1 MADDY
6 QYTYDAAGNK
16 TKIQR
21 NKFNNELA
29 VIFDETEGLTKY
41 KYNRLNQLTEVT
53 KPNKTTEKYFYDTV
67 GNRVRKENWVCS
79 TFIDASDYQ
88 YDLQNRL
95 TNINI
100 QGIQMPCKKPLN
112 QSITMEYDQRGN
124 LIKITNGN
132 RVLNQYTFDTANRL
146 SEATNVLGIKTNF
159 NYDGAGRRTK
169 MQITLPKPPKCF
181 QPGLSS
187 LFNSKNQ
194 ANEKDI
200 SSWLYNGKDHKV
212 EYNYV
217 LDITEPYEN
226 VLMIYGKGIDTQRYT
241 YGLDV
246 LSLDT
251 WNKSLS
257 TWNQNCAKAITAKK
271 ADRSYYLQ
279 DELGSPIRII
289 GEAGNTKARY
299 SYDAFGKPIIP
310 VNLISRCKTKGNI
323 YSYTGYQYDLSTGL
337 MYAQARYYMPEVGRF
352 ISADTYKG
360 TVTDPQSLNLYV
372 YCRNNPVNYVD
383 PSGNWPEPTDV
394 TRTLAKWLIGNP
406 INVYATQQGWFKD
419 QFYAA
424 GFFRNSGGVYHA
436 RQDCL
441 QQHGGYNDFYD
452 SVFHYATSMDK
463 AKFQFSMDGKDYM
476 FWAWKGDYLNLGSG
490 AEMGIYTRMVI
501 KGTATDHWLVD
512 TSLAM
517 PMTLTLKGNKGN
529 TIVNYNPSEKQ
540 WWITGFNPYCQDV
553 QASNLTATYTI
564 NFSGNKDMYN
574 EFYNEWNGVDKRWIF
589 NPKKY
594 TATFTF

>member
-1 MADDY
+1 M
-6 QYTYDAAGNK
+6 
-16 TKIQR
+16 
-21 NKFNNELA
+21 
-29 VIFDETEGLTKY
+29 TKY

-310 VNLISRCKTKGNI
+310 DLPCFSKKNI
-323 YSYTGYQYDLSTGL
+323 HSFS
-337 MYAQARYYMPEVGRF
+337 
-352 ISADTYKG
+352 
-360 TVTDPQSLNLYV
+360 
-372 YCRNNPVNYVD
+372 
-383 PSGNWPEPTDV
+383 
-394 TRTLAKWLIGNP
+394 
-406 INVYATQQGWFKD
+406 
-419 QFYAA
+419 
-424 GFFRNSGGVYHA
+424 
-436 RQDCL
+436 
-441 QQHGGYNDFYD
+441 
-452 SVFHYATSMDK
+452 SMD
-463 AKFQFSMDGKDYM
+463 
-476 FWAWKGDYLNLGSG
+476 
-490 AEMGIYTRMVI
+490 
-501 KGTATDHWLVD
+501 
-512 TSLAM
+512 
-517 PMTLTLKGNKGN
+517 
-529 TIVNYNPSEKQ
+529 
-540 WWITGFNPYCQDV
+540 
-553 QASNLTATYTI
+553 
-564 NFSGNKDMYN
+564 
-574 EFYNEWNGVDKRWIF
+574 
-589 NPKKY
+589 
-594 TATFTF
+594 

>member
-1 MADDY
+1 
-6 QYTYDAAGNK
+6 
-16 TKIQR
+16 
-21 NKFNNELA
+21 
-29 VIFDETEGLTKY
+29 
-41 KYNRLNQLTEVT
+41 
-53 KPNKTTEKYFYDTV
+53 
-67 GNRVRKENWVCS
+67 
-79 TFIDASDYQ
+79 
-88 YDLQNRL
+88 
-95 TNINI
+95 
-100 QGIQMPCKKPLN
+100 MPCKKPLN

-124 LIKITNGN
+124 LIKITNGK

-181 QPGLSS
+181 QPGFSS

-200 SSWLYNGKDHKV
+200 SSWLYNGKDYKL

-310 VNLISRCKTKGNI
+310 DLPCFSKKNI
-323 YSYTGYQYDLSTGL
+323 HSFS
-337 MYAQARYYMPEVGRF
+337 
-352 ISADTYKG
+352 
-360 TVTDPQSLNLYV
+360 
-372 YCRNNPVNYVD
+372 
-383 PSGNWPEPTDV
+383 
-394 TRTLAKWLIGNP
+394 
-406 INVYATQQGWFKD
+406 
-419 QFYAA
+419 
-424 GFFRNSGGVYHA
+424 
-436 RQDCL
+436 
-441 QQHGGYNDFYD
+441 
-452 SVFHYATSMDK
+452 SMD
-463 AKFQFSMDGKDYM
+463 
-476 FWAWKGDYLNLGSG
+476 
-490 AEMGIYTRMVI
+490 
-501 KGTATDHWLVD
+501 
-512 TSLAM
+512 
-517 PMTLTLKGNKGN
+517 
-529 TIVNYNPSEKQ
+529 
-540 WWITGFNPYCQDV
+540 
-553 QASNLTATYTI
+553 
-564 NFSGNKDMYN
+564 
-574 EFYNEWNGVDKRWIF
+574 
-589 NPKKY
+589 
-594 TATFTF
+594 

>member
-1 MADDY
+1 M
-6 QYTYDAAGNK
+6 
-16 TKIQR
+16 
-21 NKFNNELA
+21 
-29 VIFDETEGLTKY
+29 TKY

-67 GNRVRKENWVCS
+67 GNRIRKENWVCS

-100 QGIQMPCKKPLN
+100 QGIQMPCKKPQN

-132 RVLNQYTFDTANRL
+132 RVLNQYTFDTDNRL

-226 VLMIYGKGIDTQRYT
+226 VLMIYGQGIDTQRYT

-299 SYDAFGKPIIP
+299 SYDAFGRPIIP
-310 VNLISRCKTKGNI
+310 VNLISRSKTRGNI

-352 ISADTYKG
+352 ISADAYKG

-372 YCRNNPVNYVD
+372 YCRNNPVNAVD
-383 PSGNWPEPTDV
+383 LSGFESIVVSGGYAGYEAFRYMFIETGINAIKGLQNNYPDEGISWVISNAGYSDKDIKHFNKTANSLGVNLIIMNDKQQLLDYINTKSGTIEDRLSDPITNFAVLSHGYTEELALAHGHDNLSSLINITLGDINKLDSSAFNNV
-394 TRTLAKWLIGNP
+394 TTWFGSCNTGTQTSIGTSFAQEWVNKTGG
-406 INVYATQQGWFKD
+406 YATAVVGGKTNYQNINIWQNKIFLERLFGRISRLRTGYS
-419 QFYAA
+419 QS
-424 GFFRNSGGVYHA
+424 GSRNLPNVGMSPAYWH
-436 RQDCL
+436 
-441 QQHGGYNDFYD
+441 
-452 SVFHYATSMDK
+452 
-463 AKFQFSMDGKDYM
+463 
-476 FWAWKGDYLNLGSG
+476 
-490 AEMGIYTRMVI
+490 
-501 KGTATDHWLVD
+501 
-512 TSLAM
+512 
-517 PMTLTLKGNKGN
+517 
-529 TIVNYNPSEKQ
+529 
-540 WWITGFNPYCQDV
+540 
-553 QASNLTATYTI
+553 
-564 NFSGNKDMYN
+564 
-574 EFYNEWNGVDKRWIF
+574 
-589 NPKKY
+589 
-594 TATFTF
+594 TFTPN